1 MLIYEDRAQ
10 AGRALGRALSGPRA
24 RWSEPLRVLG
34 LPRGG
39 VPVAVEV
46 ARALDAPL
54 DVLVV
59 RKVGAPGNREFAL
72 GAIAQGGGVVRDL
85 AVGGA
90 GGCSP
95 EDFEV
100 QLERERAELQ
110 RREQS
115 FREGRP
121 PLDLRGTVAVLVD
134 DGLATGATMLAA
146 VRAARQAGAARV
158 VVAVPV
164 ASSEAHQRV
173 SAEADEVI
181 ALEVPRYFMAVGE
194 WYQDFRQ
201 VEEAE
206 VHRLLRSEP
215 GS

>member
-46 ARALDAPL
+46 TRALDAPL

-72 GAIAQGGGVVRDL
+72 GAIAQGGVVVRDL

-95 EDFEV
+95 EAFEA
-100 QLERERAELQ
+100 QLERERVELQ

-115 FREGRP
+115 FRDGRP

-164 ASSEAHQRV
+164 ASREAYQRV

-181 ALEVPRYFMAVGE
+181 ALEVPRCFMAVGE

-201 VEEAE
+201 VEDAE
-206 VHRLLRSEP
+206 VRRLLRSEP

>member
-1 MLIYEDRAQ
+1 MLIYEDRAH
-10 AGRALGRALSGPRA
+10 AGRALGRALSGRRA
-24 RWSEPLRVLG
+24 NWREPLLVLG

-72 GAIAQGGGVVRDL
+72 GAIAQGGVVVRDS
-85 AVGGA
+85 AVGAA
-90 GGCSP
+90 GWCSP
-95 EDFEV
+95 EAFEA
-100 QLERERAELQ
+100 QLERERIELQ

-115 FREGRP
+115 FREGRL
-121 PLDLRGTVAVLVD
+121 PLDLRGAAAVLVD

-146 VRAARQAGAARV
+146 VRSARLAGAARV

-164 ASSEAHQRV
+164 ASREAQQRV

-181 ALEVPRYFMAVGE
+181 ALEVPPYFMAVGE

-201 VEEAE
+201 VEDAE
-206 VHRLLRSEP
+206 VRRLLRSDP